1 MVWLLVPIAIE
12 GVNRLRGS
20 NLTGTTSLLQGYIN
34 YQIRDKMGGG
44 KNQGFQKGG
53 RKIRGEKKGGSGKKR
68 KKCKNVKI

>member
-1 MVWLLVPIAIE
+1 VPIAIE

-20 NLTGTTSLLQGYIN
+20 NLTGTTSLLQGYIS

-53 RKIRGEKKGGSGKKR
+53 RKIRGEKKEEVEKRGGKR